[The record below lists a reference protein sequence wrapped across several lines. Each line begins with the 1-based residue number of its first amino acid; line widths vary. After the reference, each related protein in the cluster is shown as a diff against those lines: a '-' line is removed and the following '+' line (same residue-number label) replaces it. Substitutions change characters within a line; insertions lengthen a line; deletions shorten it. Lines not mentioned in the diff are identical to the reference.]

1 MGNFNKT
8 SDILSGALKRI
19 GLTGEQAAKI
29 GISAGIGGTIGAVG
43 DSNHRTTGF
52 LAGAVLGGGGMAG
65 VGAFMGRG
73 GIKDAAKNAKA
84 VMEDGR
90 INVGSANDPSY
101 LQAIRDQKIANA
113 KAMQQRF
120 RDERQPGYQK
130 QTPIPSRVAASPSLK
145 L

>member
-1 MGNFNKT
+1 
-8 SDILSGALKRI
+8 
-19 GLTGEQAAKI
+19 
-29 GISAGIGGTIGAVG
+29 
-43 DSNHRTTGF
+43 
-52 LAGAVLGGGGMAG
+52 
-65 VGAFMGRG
+65 MGRG